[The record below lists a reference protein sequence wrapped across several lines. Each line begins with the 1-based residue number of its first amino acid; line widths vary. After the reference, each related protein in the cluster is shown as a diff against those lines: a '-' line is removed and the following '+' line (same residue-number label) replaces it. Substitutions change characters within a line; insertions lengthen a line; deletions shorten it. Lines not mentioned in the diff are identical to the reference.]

1 MFEYNRDGVRER
13 IRSLREKRDMTLK
26 EFSEYLDIPVSSINS
41 WERGVSIPRPNYL
54 KLLADK
60 NDVSE
65 SWILYGDVE
74 DYVTDVLVYL
84 NIYEIV
90 SEKEFFDIVNLFNK
104 RKVSVGNYNEFAT
117 IAREVIDNFDEMLID
132 EEKSFIPYIKPE
144 RIASQ
149 FQFLKD
155 IEVQQEYLPFLND
168 LLSEKNI
175 KQNGPI
181 FLFLIDTLSR
191 MNDDTKPL
199 LNRIMR
205 DINWLVTNNVLF
217 FEKTAQSEDP
227 KYYGVNDSSLLMN
240 LQQREW
246 DEIESELNERISG
259 IESKLNSIVE
269 LNYEKQRNSKTKS
282 IYKG

>member
-74 DYVTDVLVYL
+74 DYVIDVLVYL

>member
-65 SWILYGDVE
+65 RWILYGDVE
-74 DYVTDVLVYL
+74 DYVTDVLEYL
-84 NIYEIV
+84 NIHEMI
-90 SEKEFFDIVNLFNK
+90 SEKEFFEIVKLFNK
-104 RKVSVGNYNEFAT
+104 HKIPVGNYNEFAT
-117 IAREVIDNFDEMLID
+117 IAREVIDNFDELLID
-132 EEKSFIPYIKPE
+132 EERNFIPYIKPE
-144 RIASQ
+144 RVASH

-155 IEVQQEYLPFLND
+155 VDIQQEYLPFLND

-175 KQNGPI
+175 KQNGHI

-199 LNRIMR
+199 LKRIMR

-246 DEIESELNERISG
+246 DEIQSELNERTLG

>member
-84 NIYEIV
+84 NIHEMISENEFIEIV
-90 SEKEFFDIVNLFNK
+90 KLFKK
-104 RKVSVGNYNEFAT
+104 RKIPVGNYNEFVT
-117 IAREVIDNFDEMLID
+117 IAKEVIDNFDKLLTD
-132 EEKSFIPYIKPE
+132 EERNFIPYIKPE
-144 RIASQ
+144 RIASH

-199 LNRIMR
+199 LKRIMR